1 MPYRESGRQP
11 SPSFRTSST
20 CEAGSRIPAPHF
32 LAAALCAGLSS
43 SLLVRTPSPL
53 LGALAVALAS
63 AALAEPRAR
72 LVGLAAALLVAGT
85 WWGSLRLDALNH
97 SVLEHEIGAG
107 GPALLEVTGPSR
119 RSPFDV
125 RVPVRVLRFGTKA
138 LRERARLDL
147 PAGHAPPQGAIL
159 HAIVEIQAPRP
170 EENGFDEAGYLSR
183 QGIHVVLKADSFT
196 VAGRRGGIG
205 EIADRVRASIAH
217 SLAPGVTG
225 ERRAVIAAVVLGE
238 DEGLSPDL
246 RDRFR
251 ASGLYH
257 LLAVSGQNVAYVVAG
272 MLALAWLLGIS
283 RWIGEIA
290 ALAAVCGYLMAVG
303 WQPSVVRAGVA
314 GGLASLAWL
323 TGRARDRWYFLLI
336 GAAVLLAWNPYSL
349 LEPGFQLS
357 FGAVGAIFVLVPRL
371 EAWLDGYP
379 VPRGLA
385 TVLAVSIACG
395 GVTAPILMVHFQAAP
410 LFTVAS
416 NAVAGVVVAP
426 ILGLALVSTA
436 LDPVLPEAAAV
447 LAWINGW
454 LAAYLAGCARFFG
467 SLPHAQLT
475 SWKSLATL
483 AALAL
488 LAFVL
493 TKLPPPRGRRAA
505 VLLAMLAIVAVGWRM
520 RPQPVPP
527 LPTGLRIV
535 MLDVGQG
542 DSILLQTK
550 AGSVLVDE
558 GPPEAHVA
566 SQLRTLG
573 VRRLAALVVTH
584 PHRDHVG
591 GAPEVIDSI
600 QVGLV
605 LDPLEPTDSPDEAA
619 LQREAR
625 ARGVRVMA
633 ARIGESFAL
642 GALRIRVLWPDGPG
656 RRDEDPHEHGV
667 VLLASYGQ
675 FDALLTGDSESAVT
689 LPLHPPQIELL
700 KVAHHGSSDP
710 GVGELLA
717 AVRPRIALISVGEG
731 NDYGHPAPSTLAALT
746 SFAGLDLYR
755 TDEDGRI
762 IVESDGTTFSVRTER

>member
-1 MPYRESGRQP
+1 
-11 SPSFRTSST
+11 
-20 CEAGSRIPAPHF
+20 
-32 LAAALCAGLSS
+32 
-43 SLLVRTPSPL
+43 VRAPSPL
-53 LGALAVALAS
+53 FGALAVALAT
-63 AALAEPRAR
+63 AALAAPRAR
-72 LVGLAAALLVAGT
+72 LVGLAAALLVAGM
-85 WWGSLRLDALNH
+85 WWGSLRLDALDH
-97 SVLEHEIGAG
+97 SVLEHEIGRA

-119 RSPFDV
+119 SSLFEV
-125 RVPVRVLRFGTKA
+125 RVPVRVLEFGPEIP
-138 LRERARLDL
+138 RERARLDL
-147 PAGHAPPQGAIL
+147 PAGRAPPQGALL

-170 EENGFDEAGYLSR
+170 EENGFDEAGFLRR
-183 QGIHVVLKADSFT
+183 QGVHVILEASTFT
-196 VAGRRGGIG
+196 IVGRRGGIG
-205 EIADRVRASIAH
+205 GVADRVRASIAR

-283 RWIGEIA
+283 RWVGQVA
-290 ALAAVCGYLMAVG
+290 ALVAVAGYLMAVG

-323 TGRARDRWYFLLI
+323 AGRARDRWYFLLV
-336 GAAVLLAWNPYSL
+336 GAAVLLAWNPYSI

-357 FGAVGAIFVLVPRL
+357 FGAVGSIFLLVPRI
-371 EAWLDGYP
+371 EAWLAGYP
-379 VPRGLA
+379 VPSKLA

-395 GVTAPILMVHFQAAP
+395 GVTAPVLMLHFQAAP

-416 NAVAGVVVAP
+416 NAVAGAVVAP

-436 LDPVLPEAAAV
+436 LDPVLPEAASV
-447 LAWINGW
+447 LAWFNGW

-475 SWKSLATL
+475 SWKSLA
-483 AALAL
+483 ALGAL
-488 LAFVL
+488 LLFAYLL

-505 VLLAMLAIVAVGWRM
+505 VLLAMLAIVAVGWRV
-520 RPQPVPP
+520 RPQALPSPP
-527 LPTGLRIV
+527 AGLRIV

-542 DSILLQTK
+542 DGILLQTK
-550 AGSVLVDE
+550 AGAVLVDE
-558 GPPEAHVA
+558 GPPEADVA
-566 SQLRTLG
+566 SQLRALG
-573 VRRLAALVVTH
+573 IRRLAALVVTH

-591 GAPEVIDSI
+591 GAPEVVDSLP
-600 QVGLV
+600 VGFV

-619 LQREAR
+619 LRREAR
-625 ARGVRVMA
+625 AHGVQVVP
-633 ARIGESFAL
+633 ARAGQTFTL

-656 RRDEDPHEHGV
+656 LPDEDPHEHGV

-689 LPLHPPQIELL
+689 LPLHPPQVELL
-700 KVAHHGSSDP
+700 KVAHHGSSDT
-710 GVGELLA
+710 GVGELLSA
-717 AVRPRIALISVGEG
+717 LRPRIALISVGEG
-731 NDYGHPAPSTLAALT
+731 NDYGHPAPSTLSALT
-746 SFAGLDLYR
+746 SSPGLAVYR

-762 IVESDGTTFSVRTER
+762 TVESDGSSFSVRTER

>member
-1 MPYRESGRQP
+1 MPWPG
-11 SPSFRTSST
+11 
-20 CEAGSRIPAPHF
+20 
-32 LAAALCAGLSS
+32 
-43 SLLVRTPSPL
+43 
-53 LGALAVALAS
+53 LGALAVAFAA

-72 LVGLAAALLVAGT
+72 LVALAAALLVAGT
-85 WWGSLRLDALNH
+85 WWGSVRLDALDH
-97 SVLEHEIGAG
+97 SVLEHEIGRG

-125 RVPVRVLRFGTKA
+125 RVPVRVLRFGA
-138 LRERARLDL
+138 ESPGERARLDL
-147 PAGHAPPQGAIL
+147 PAGRAPPQGALL
-159 HAIVEIQAPRP
+159 HAIVEIQEPRP
-170 EENGFDEAGYLSR
+170 EENGFDEAGYLRR
-183 QGIHVVLKADSFT
+183 QGVHVILKASTFT
-196 VAGRRGGIG
+196 LVGHRGGIG
-205 EIADRVRASIAH
+205 GIADRVRAAIAR
-217 SLAPGVTG
+217 SLAPGVSG

-283 RWIGEIA
+283 RWIGQVA
-290 ALAAVCGYLMAVG
+290 ALVAVGGYLMAVG

-323 TGRARDRWYFLLI
+323 AGRARDRWYFLLL

-357 FGAVGAIFVLVPRL
+357 FGAVGSIFVLVPRI
-371 EAWLDGYP
+371 EAWLAGYP
-379 VPRGLA
+379 VPRGLS

-395 GVTAPILMVHFQAAP
+395 GVTAPILMLHFHAAP

-416 NAVAGVVVAP
+416 NAVAGAVVAP

-436 LDPVLPEAAAV
+436 LDPLLPEAASV
-447 LAWINGW
+447 LAWVNGW

-475 SWKSLATL
+475 SWTSLAVL
-483 AALAL
+483 GALVL
-488 LAFVL
+488 FAFLL

-505 VLLAMLAIVAVGWRM
+505 VLLAMLPIVAVGWRM
-520 RPQPVPP
+520 RPQQVPP
-527 LPTGLRIV
+527 PPTGLRLV

-542 DSILLQTK
+542 DGILLQTK
-550 AGSVLVDE
+550 AGAVLVDE
-558 GPPEAHVA
+558 GPPEANVA
-566 SQLRTLG
+566 SQLRGLG

-591 GAPEVIDSI
+591 GGPDVVDALP
-600 QVGLV
+600 VGFV

-625 ARGVRVMA
+625 ARGVRIVA
-633 ARIGESFAL
+633 GRVGQTFTL

-656 RRDEDPHEHGV
+656 LRGEDPHEHGV

-689 LPLHPPQIELL
+689 LPLHPPQVELL
-700 KVAHHGSSDP
+700 KVAHHGSSDT
-710 GVGELLA
+710 GLRELLEA
-717 AVRPRIALISVGEG
+717 IRPRIALISVGEG
-731 NDYGHPAPSTLAALT
+731 NDYGHPAPSTVSALA
-746 SFAGLDLYR
+746 SSPGLAVYR

-762 IVESDGTTFSVRTER
+762 TVESDGTTFSVRTER